1 MNQSI
6 GTILTTV
13 KGLLNFV
20 IPMLITLIVIFTI
33 FKALQFAR
41 GKEMKEREEARK
53 GMIAGVIALA
63 VVLSLF
69 GIVRVLQNSVLGGG
83 VNNTTTGQ
91 GLITPVIQ

>member
-1 MNQSI
+1 MNQNI
-6 GTILTTV
+6 GTILTMI
-13 KGLLNFV
+13 KGLINFI

-33 FKALQFAR
+33 WKALAFAR
-41 GKEMKEREEARK
+41 GKEAKERDEARK

-91 GLITPVIQ
+91 GLITPQIQ